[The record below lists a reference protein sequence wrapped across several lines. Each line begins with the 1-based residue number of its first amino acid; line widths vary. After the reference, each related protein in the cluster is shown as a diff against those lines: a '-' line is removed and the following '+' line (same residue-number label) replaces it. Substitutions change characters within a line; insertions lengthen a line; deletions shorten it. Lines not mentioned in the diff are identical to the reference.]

1 MLKIFGFLIGEAR
14 THREDLQERE
24 NQQGKK
30 TTTISSSQSAYKRF
44 MSS

>member
-1 MLKIFGFLIGEAR
+1 MLKIVGFLIGEAR

-30 TTTISSSQSAYKRF
+30 NDDDFVEPERV
-44 MSS
+44 